1 MKKLLLTA
9 FSVMSFA
16 GLTMAQD
23 IYGAGYYTD
32 GSLTQQAAVYKNGS
46 KLHQSSFSNG
56 FKGKSSGVV
65 LLEGE
70 VYWTNNCY
78 NSSDV
83 PNYAAVMK
91 NNEIYMSTPNGTPC
105 VFNTLFHSDDLFAAG
120 WMSIDGVKTAAL
132 WKNDDATPLYTLGNP
147 NLESEAT
154 NGCIDVEGEVYTC
167 GCQSTSTTAYHGV
180 VWKNN
185 QVYFELADGTKISD
199 IALYDGKVYT
209 VGYAKMGNNYSLK
222 VWEGTTELY
231 SLSSSGYETY
241 RASISVNDGDIY
253 VTGYAGGPDK
263 LWKNGVVLYTTQN
276 GYFQSV
282 VAKADGV
289 YYSGSDGLGKIW
301 KDGSV
306 IYSPSNC
313 SRVLD
318 LYIEKQETSVGEGV
332 ENGIAVYPNP
342 AQSVIRVTG
351 VESNTEVL
359 IFNALGELIKTSKVD
374 ANGEVGIAELA
385 DGLYTVRFG
394 NVSLR
399 FVKMQ

>member
-1 MKKLLLTA
+1 M
-9 FSVMSFA
+9 
-16 GLTMAQD
+16 
-23 IYGAGYYTD
+23 
-32 GSLTQQAAVYKNGS
+32 GST
-46 KLHQSSFSNG
+46 
-56 FKGKSSGVV
+56 
-65 LLEGE
+65 
-70 VYWTNNCY
+70 
-78 NSSDV
+78 
-83 PNYAAVMK
+83 
-91 NNEIYMSTPNGTPC
+91 
-105 VFNTLFHSDDLFAAG
+105 
-120 WMSIDGVKTAAL
+120 
-132 WKNDDATPLYTLGNP
+132 
-147 NLESEAT
+147 
-154 NGCIDVEGEVYTC
+154 
-167 GCQSTSTTAYHGV
+167 
-180 VWKNN
+180 
-185 QVYFELADGTKISD
+185 
-199 IALYDGKVYT
+199 
-209 VGYAKMGNNYSLK
+209 YSLK

-241 RASISVNDGDIY
+241 RASISINEGDIY

-282 VAKADGV
+282 MANTDGV
-289 YYSGSDGLGKIW
+289 YYGGSDGLGKIW

-332 ENGIAVYPNP
+332 ENGIAVYPTP

-359 IFNALGELIKTSKVD
+359 IFNALGELVKTSKVD

-399 FVKMQ
+399 FVKMK

>member
-1 MKKLLLTA
+1 
-9 FSVMSFA
+9 MSFA
-16 GLTMAQD
+16 GLNMAQD

-56 FKGKSSGVV
+56 FKGKSTGVV
-65 LLEGE
+65 LHNGE

-78 NSSDV
+78 SSSDV
-83 PNYAAVMK
+83 PKYAAVMK
-91 NNEIYMSTPNGTPC
+91 NNEIYMSTPTGTPC
-105 VFNTLFHSDDLFAAG
+105 VFNTLFHSNDLFAAG
-120 WMSIDGVKTAAL
+120 WTNIDGVKTAAL

-147 NLESEAT
+147 NLESEVT
-154 NGCIDVEGEVYTC
+154 NGCINADGEVYTC
-167 GCQSTSTTAYHGV
+167 GWQSTSANVYHGV
-180 VWKNN
+180 VWKDD
-185 QVYFELADGTKISD
+185 QVYLELADGTKISD
-199 IALYDGKVYT
+199 IALYNGQVYT
-209 VGYAKMGNNYSLK
+209 VGYAKVGSTYSLK

-282 VAKADGV
+282 MANTDGV
-289 YYSGSDGLGKIW
+289 YYGGSDGLGKIW

-306 IYSPSNC
+306 IYLPSNC

-318 LYIEKQETSVGEGV
+318 LYIEKQEIGVVEGTETSFT
-332 ENGIAVYPNP
+332 VYPNP
-342 AQSVIRVTG
+342 AASFVRIVG
-351 VESNTEVL
+351 IEANEEVL
-359 IFNALGELIKTSKVD
+359 IFNTLGGLVKTARVN
-374 ANGEVGIAELA
+374 ANGEIGIAGLSN
-385 DGLYTVRFG
+385 GLYTLRFG
-394 NVSLR
+394 DVALR
-399 FVKMQ
+399 FVKIQ